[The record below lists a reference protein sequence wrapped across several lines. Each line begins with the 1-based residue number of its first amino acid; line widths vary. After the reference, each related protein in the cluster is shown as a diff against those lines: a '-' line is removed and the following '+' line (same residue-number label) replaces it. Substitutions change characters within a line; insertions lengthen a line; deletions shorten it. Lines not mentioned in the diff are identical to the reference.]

1 VCLDD
6 TRAPS
11 SGSTEESYWLS
22 HTRDAGE
29 KTYLFS
35 HTRTHT
41 PLTQLAD
48 TNAQLADTN
57 AHAYASTHRA
67 TCWSTNSL
75 RTQKQTRVWFD
86 AGMV

>member
-1 VCLDD
+1 MCLDD

-41 PLTQLAD
+41 RLT
-48 TNAQLADTN
+48 QLADTN